1 MINGGPHWYDERTP
15 LFLDMEFDGHPREP
29 TTARIVCAVAA
40 QNERYE
46 AFMGDPVALQ
56 RLASYVASQC
66 DLDGPSY
73 LVAHNAKAELVW
85 LKYLGVDL
93 RRLVVYDTM
102 LGEWVLRAG
111 LPAQEGALS
120 LDGMAARRSAGVKDE
135 WITMLLSSYKASE
148 LPEKQLLE
156 HCLNDVALTAKAFE
170 EQKQELKA
178 KKLIAIQYSRSMLT
192 PVLADMEFEHLLLD
206 KALVDVEYHKAYK
219 KREEL
224 AQKLYTL
231 TGGVNMNS
239 PKQKAA
245 YVYDKLGFKC
255 SVTTD
260 SGARSTSEDALAALT
275 PETEE
280 QKEFFQLYSEY
291 VETNTLLTKNLE
303 YFWGLCDENDCKMN
317 VVLRQ
322 GTTATHRMSSNG
334 VAFKHSLWKESK
346 SAQGQNIPRDLKK
359 LFKAPDGYSIG
370 EVDGSSIEFRV
381 AASMARDPVALQEI
395 SDMFDIHAG
404 TAAVYGIS
412 RQDAKPFSF
421 RPLYGATGGT
431 PTDKKYAKFFR
442 NKYKGIASTQDG
454 WVMEALAN
462 KTLRTPYGLLFN
474 FPNITIDG
482 RGYVNH
488 KRDIFNYPVQGL
500 ATGEIIP
507 IAMAYIWHNI
517 PPEGI
522 RLVLQV
528 HDSVVAYVKH
538 GYEDIWVDICIRAMT
553 LDCREFLL
561 RVYGYDVGEVELGIG
576 SKIATHWGQGHERS
590 FQSKQDGTI
599 YEIVKVDGAKKKL
612 PYNRGGP

>member
-1 MINGGPHWYDERTP
+1 MINGGPHWYEERTP
-15 LFLDMEFDGHPREP
+15 LFLDKEFDGHPRDP

-56 RLASYVASQC
+56 RLARFVASQC
-66 DLDGPSY
+66 DLDGPSF

-93 RRLVVYDTM
+93 RRIVVYDTM

-120 LDGMAARRSAGVKDE
+120 LDGMAARRSAGVKDA

-148 LPEKQLLE
+148 LPEEPLLK
-156 HCLNDVALTAKAFE
+156 HCLNDVALTASAFSK
-170 EQKQELKA
+170 QKQELKA
-178 KKLIAIQYSRSMLT
+178 KKLLPIQYSRSMLV
-192 PVLADMEFEHLLLD
+192 PVLADMECEHLLLD
-206 KALVDVEYHKAYK
+206 KALVDFEYHKAYK

-239 PKQKAA
+239 PKQKAE

-303 YFWGLCDENDCKMN
+303 YFWGLCSENESKMH

-322 GTTATHRMSSNG
+322 GTTTTGRLSSNG
-334 VAFKHSLWKESK
+334 VAFKHSLWKDAK
-346 SAQGQNIPRDLKK
+346 SAQGQNIPRDLKR
-359 LFKAPDGYSIG
+359 LFKAPEGWLIG
-370 EVDGSSIEFRV
+370 EVDGSALEFRV

-395 SDMFDIHAG
+395 VDLFDIHSA
-404 TAAVYGIS
+404 TAEVYQCS
-412 RQDAKPFSF
+412 RQDAKPRTFK
-421 RPLYGATGGT
+421 PMYGGTGGS

-442 NKYKGIASTQDG
+442 DKYKRIAAMQDS

-462 KTLRTPYGLLFN
+462 KTLRTPYSLLIN
-474 FPNITIDG
+474 FPNISVDG
-482 RGYVNH
+482 RGYVNN
-488 KRDIFNYPVQGL
+488 KRDIFNYPIQGL

-507 IAMAYIWHNI
+507 IAMAYIWHNV
-517 PPEGI
+517 PPEGV

-528 HDSVVAYVKH
+528 HDSVVAYVKQ
-538 GYEDIWVDICIRAMT
+538 GYEDVWVDTCIRAMT
-553 LDCREFLL
+553 IDCREFLQ

-576 SKIATHWGQGHERS
+576 SKLATHWGHGDERS
-590 FQSKQDGTI
+590 FQTSADGTI
-599 YEIVKVDGAKKKL
+599 YEIRKVDGKKQKL
-612 PYNRGGP
+612 PYSRGGT